1 MIKRSVEFLL
11 SLGAYPGES
20 EDQRA
25 GRRIVVAGLLLSNL
39 GTVPSVLSDAAA
51 GYIWVA
57 AANAVIVVLVPVLL
71 IFLNWAPHRFGAVVN
86 VMFVSLYLL
95 LLFEATAFGGLLE
108 SGITA
113 VYVLTLVVGALVAL
127 GIRAAM
133 WWFVAF
139 IAAVL
144 YSVLIPNWIDPIYLV
159 EDPTLDAAFN
169 LVAAGVVVFAVT
181 VYFVRQRDH
190 FQKESD
196 DLLHNILPDEIVA
209 RLKTSSSM
217 IADSFDSASVLFADV
232 VGFTPMSAGMPPDEL
247 VGLLNSL
254 FSTLDRL
261 VEGLGLQKIK
271 TVGDGYMVASG
282 IPSTRPDHA
291 QAIADLALRIRDELA
306 RSRVDGHQIQMRIG
320 INSGPVVAGIIGT
333 HKFAYDLWGDV
344 VNIASRMESEGIGG
358 SIQISEATYQL
369 ISEEF
374 VCEPR
379 GSIPVKGKGT
389 MQTYLLLS
397 RRGHKEAPPSRP

>member
-1 MIKRSVEFLL
+1 MMKRSVEFLL
-11 SLGAYPGES
+11 SLGEYPGEP
-20 EDQRA
+20 ENQRA
-25 GRRIVVAGLLLSNL
+25 ARRIVVAGLLLSNL
-39 GTVPSVLSDAAA
+39 GTVPSVVSDAAA
-51 GYIWVA
+51 GYGWVA

-71 IFLNWAPHRFGAVVN
+71 IYLNLAPHRFGVIVN
-86 VMFVSLYLL
+86 VMFGSLYVL
-95 LLFEATAFGGLLE
+95 LLFEATALGGLLE

-113 VYVLTLVVGALVAL
+113 VYVLTLVVGALIAL
-127 GIRAAM
+127 GMRAAT

-139 IAAVL
+139 IAAVT
-144 YSVLIPNWIDPIYLV
+144 YSVFVPNWIDPMYLV

-209 RLKTSSSM
+209 RLKTSPSM

-232 VGFTPMSAGMPPDEL
+232 VDFTPMSAGMPPDEL

-254 FSTLDRL
+254 FSTLDRF
-261 VEGLGLQKIK
+261 VEELGLEKIK
-271 TVGDGYMVASG
+271 TVGDEYMVASG
-282 IPSTRPDHA
+282 IPSVRPDHA

-306 RSRVDGHQIQMRIG
+306 GSRIDGHDIQMRIG

-333 HKFAYDLWGDV
+333 RKFAYDLWGDV
-344 VNIASRMESEGIGG
+344 VNIASRMESQGIEG
-358 SIQISEATYQL
+358 SIQISEATFQL

-379 GSIPVKGKGT
+379 AQISVKGKGV

-397 RRGHKEAPPSRP
+397 RQGHEDAHMNP